1 MVPGGALVAHESVT
15 STAVRG
21 FERPR
26 GAIPRDYGSERG
38 TVTAEAAL
46 VLPLVAMFVLAL
58 MWLLAIGIAKI
69 QTVDAARDAARVLA
83 RGDGTSAAVA
93 AALRSAPTGAHV
105 AVDSDS
111 DRATVTVTVNATT
124 PGWLLVRLPGVTF
137 SCTATTPTE
146 ASDASP

>member
-1 MVPGGALVAHESVT
+1 
-15 STAVRG
+15 
-21 FERPR
+21 
-26 GAIPRDYGSERG
+26 
-38 TVTAEAAL
+38 
-46 VLPLVAMFVLAL
+46 MFVLAL

-93 AALRSAPTGAHV
+93 AALRSAPTGARV

-111 DRATVTVTVNATT
+111 PDRAIVTVTVHATT
-124 PGWLLVRLPGVTF
+124 PGWLLVRLPAVTL